1 MKWIWQTITSLKLTV
16 TCLSFSMLIVFVGT
30 LAQVDQ
36 GLYLVQDRYFKSLF
50 VFWGPEG
57 SSWQIPV
64 MPGGYPAMML
74 LSLAP
79 PLFFRVVDPLIDDL
93 EARTAA
99 GSSTGA
105 ATPAG

>member
-1 MKWIWQTITSLKLTV
+1 MDLANHH
-16 TCLSFSMLIVFVGT
+16 LSQAHRHVLELFHVDCFVGT

-64 MPGGYPAMML
+64 MPGA
-74 LSLAP
+74 
-79 PLFFRVVDPLIDDL
+79 
-93 EARTAA
+93 TWW
-99 GSSTGA
+99 GSC
-105 ATPAG
+105 

>member
-1 MKWIWQTITSLKLTV
+1 
-16 TCLSFSMLIVFVGT
+16 
-30 LAQVDQ
+30 
-36 GLYLVQDRYFKSLF
+36 
-50 VFWGPEG
+50 
-57 SSWQIPV
+57 
-64 MPGGYPAMML
+64 MML